1 MGPSTIAP
9 ATTAPARECRVGTP
23 VVVPGWLLLSLGIA
37 IGANLVAGI
46 ATRLTVQLMNSA
58 TPFAIEVGAH
68 DDRLLNVWRCVAYPL
83 ITALCLLYLWP
94 LIAYFR
100 CGRNR
105 EPSLGV
111 QRRAVN
117 GPFVIALAGFSGWLS
132 GVIIF
137 PIITLVHFGR
147 WTTDLASQQLLSPLV
162 NGFLAAT
169 TSYLVIDWLFRTRV
183 VPHVFPDG
191 RATALGGTA
200 TLGVGA
206 RLAVFLVAVAFV
218 PMFTM
223 LGLIRAANVRME
235 AGWAAKELIP
245 TLVYAGDRIFLLYV
259 ALGLVLTVL
268 LARTFTRPLADVT
281 AALRR
286 VRAGTLDQPV
296 RVTAADE
303 IGVLEES
310 VNAMAATLR
319 ERERILQ
326 TFGRVVEPV
335 VRDRL
340 LAGDLRGDGEVRTA
354 SILFCDL
361 RDFTTFAE
369 RTAPRE
375 LLQTLNQ
382 FFAAMTTW
390 ARTCDGFVNKFI
402 GDGLLVVFGLL
413 DDDPSKGPAAGAA
426 AAVRCAL
433 GMRERLTLL
442 NEDRVALGQ
451 APLGVKIG
459 VHTGPVVAGTIG
471 AADRH
476 EYTVVGDTVNVA
488 ARLEELCRDHGCEVI
503 VSADAWELARAG
515 GADLPVAEVDAVR
528 LRGRDEAVRVY
539 RIGGAAR
546 AAPPIAGRVSS
557 A

>member
-1 MGPSTIAP
+1 MGPSTIAT
-9 ATTAPARECRVGTP
+9 ATAPAVRPAACRVATP
-23 VVVPGWLLLSLGIA
+23 VVVPGWVLVSLVIA
-37 IGANLVAGI
+37 IGANLIAGQ
-46 ATRLTVQLMNSA
+46 ATRATIALMNSA
-58 TPFAIEVGAH
+58 SPFAIEVAAH
-68 DDRLLNVWRCVAYPL
+68 DAYYMNVWRCISYPL
-83 ITALCLLYLWP
+83 ITALALVYLWP

-100 CGRNR
+100 CGRAY

-132 GVIIF
+132 GLIIF
-137 PIITLVHFGR
+137 PAITLVHFGK
-147 WTTDLASQQLLSPLV
+147 WTTDLASQQIVSPLV

-183 VPHVFPDG
+183 VPHVFPEG
-191 RATALGGTA
+191 RATAIGGTA

-206 RLAVFLVAVAFV
+206 RLAVFLVAVAFA
-218 PMFTM
+218 PLFTM
-223 LGLIRAANVRME
+223 LGLIRAASVRVE
-235 AGWAAKELIP
+235 GGWPVQKVLDEL
-245 TLVYAGDRIFLLYV
+245 VQAGDSIFLLYV

-286 VRAGTLDQPV
+286 VRAGTLDEPV
-296 RVTAADE
+296 QVTAADE

-340 LAGDLRGDGEVRTA
+340 LAGDLRGDGEVRTV

-361 RDFTTFAE
+361 RNFTTFAE

-390 ARTCDGFVNKFI
+390 ARDCDGFVNKFI

-413 DDDPSKGPAAGAA
+413 HDDPSHGPANGAA

-433 GMRERLTLL
+433 GMRERLARL

-451 APLGVKIG
+451 PPLGVKIG

-503 VSADAWELARAG
+503 VSAATWDLARAG
-515 GADLPVAEVDAVR
+515 GLELPAADVAAVT
-528 LRGRDEAVRVY
+528 LRGRDESVGVY
-539 RIGGAAR
+539 RL
-546 AAPPIAGRVSS
+546 
-557 A
+557 

>member
-1 MGPSTIAP
+1 VI
-9 ATTAPARECRVGTP
+9 
-23 VVVPGWLLLSLGIA
+23 VPGWLYLSVGVAL
-37 IGANLVAGI
+37 GANVVAGA
-46 ATRLTVQLMNSA
+46 ATNVTIGLMSA
-58 TPFAIEVGAH
+58 VSPFAVQVRAH
-68 DDRLLNVWRCVAYPL
+68 DISMLNVWRCAVYPL
-83 ITALCLLYLWP
+83 CIGGILVYLWP

-100 CGRNR
+100 CGRAGD
-105 EPSLGV
+105 PSLAV

-117 GPFVIALAGFSGWLS
+117 GPFMIALTGFLGWLS
-132 GVIIF
+132 GIVLF
-137 PIITLVHFGR
+137 PIVTIVHFGH
-147 WTTDLASQQLLSPLV
+147 WDSDLASQQIVSPLV
-162 NGFLAAT
+162 NGFLAAI
-169 TSYLVIDWLFRTRV
+169 TSYLVIDWLFRSRV

-191 RATALGGTA
+191 HARAIGGTA
-200 TLGVGA
+200 TVGVGA
-206 RLAVFLVAVAFV
+206 RLALFLIAVAFV

-223 LGLIRAANVRME
+223 LGLIRAAYVRIS
-235 AGWAAKELIP
+235 AGWSSVEVVRELSH
-245 TLVYAGDRIFLLYV
+245 AGESIFALYV

-268 LARTFTRPLADVT
+268 LARTFTRPLAEVT

-310 VNAMAATLR
+310 VNAMAATLH

-326 TFGRVVEPV
+326 TFGRVVEPI

-340 LAGDLRGDGEVRTA
+340 LAGDLRGEGEVRTA

-375 LLQTLNQ
+375 LLQMLNQ
-382 FFAAMTTW
+382 FFAVMTSC
-390 ARTCDGFVNKFI
+390 ARDADGFVNKFI

-413 DDDPSKGPAAGAA
+413 DDDPSYGPSSGAA

-433 GMRERLTLL
+433 GMRDRLATL
-442 NEDRVALGQ
+442 NVDRVALGHP
-451 APLGVKIG
+451 PLGVKIG

-503 VSADAWELARAG
+503 VSGTAWDLARAG
-515 GADLPVAEVDAVR
+515 GADLPPAHVDAVT
-528 LRGRDEAVRVY
+528 LRGRDERVSVY
-539 RIGGAAR
+539 RVG
-546 AAPPIAGRVSS
+546 
-557 A
+557 

>member
-1 MGPSTIAP
+1 
-9 ATTAPARECRVGTP
+9 
-23 VVVPGWLLLSLGIA
+23 VVPGWLLLSIGIA
-37 IGANLVAGI
+37 IAANLVAGA
-46 ATRLTVQLMNSA
+46 ATTVTVQLMHSVSR
-58 TPFAIEVGAH
+58 FALDVRAH
-68 DDRLLNVWRCVAYPL
+68 DEAILPLWRCISYPVL
-83 ITALCLLYLWP
+83 TSLTLVYLWP
-94 LIAYFR
+94 LIAFFR
-100 CGRNR
+100 CGRTAD
-105 EPSLGV
+105 PSLAV

-132 GVIIF
+132 SVIVF
-137 PIITLVHFGR
+137 PSITLAHFGR
-147 WTTDLASQQLLSPLV
+147 WTPDLASQQIVSPLV

-183 VPHVFPDG
+183 VPHVFPSDG
-191 RATALGGTA
+191 HATAIGGTA

-206 RLAVFLVAVAFV
+206 RLAVFLLAVAFV
-218 PMFTM
+218 PLFTM
-223 LGLIRAANVRME
+223 LGLIRAADGRLKAGWDVDAVMRNLVE
-235 AGWAAKELIP
+235 AG
-245 TLVYAGDRIFLLYV
+245 TSTFGLYV

-296 RVTAADE
+296 RVTSADE

-310 VNAMAATLR
+310 VNAMASTLR

-326 TFGRVVEPV
+326 TFGRVVEPI

-340 LAGDLRGDGEVRTA
+340 LAGDLRGEGEVRTA

-375 LLQTLNQ
+375 LVRTLNQ
-382 FFAAMTTW
+382 FFTTMTTW

-402 GDGLLVVFGLL
+402 GDGILVVFGLL
-413 DDDPSKGPAAGAA
+413 DDDPSHGPAAGAA

-433 GMRERLTLL
+433 GMRERLARL
-442 NEDRVALGQ
+442 NEDRLALGH

-459 VHTGPVVAGTIG
+459 VHTGSVIAGTIG

-503 VSADAWELARAG
+503 VSAATWDLARAG
-515 GADLPVAEVDAVR
+515 GAELPGAHADAVT
-528 LRGRDEAVRVY
+528 LRGRDEPVSVY
-539 RIGGAAR
+539 RIG
-546 AAPPIAGRVSS
+546 
-557 A
+557 

>member
-1 MGPSTIAP
+1 
-9 ATTAPARECRVGTP
+9 VGRP
-23 VVVPGWLLLSLGIA
+23 VIVPGWLLVCVA
-37 IGANLVAGI
+37 IVVGANLVAGY
-46 ATRLTVQLMNSA
+46 ATSVTVGLMRGVSR
-58 TPFAIEVGAH
+58 FALDVGAH
-68 DDRLLNVWRCVAYPL
+68 DERMLVAWRCFAYPVL
-83 ITALCLLYLWP
+83 TTAVLVYLWP
-94 LIAYFR
+94 LVAYFR
-100 CGRNR
+100 CGGAAV
-105 EPSLGV
+105 PSPAV

-117 GPFVIALAGFSGWLS
+117 GPFVMAVAGFSGWVS
-132 GVIIF
+132 GVVAF
-137 PIITLVHFGR
+137 PLVTLVHFHH
-147 WTTDLASQQLLSPLV
+147 WSPELMSQQVLSPLV

-169 TSYLVIDWLFRTRV
+169 TSYLMTDWLFRRRV
-183 VPHVFPDG
+183 VPHVFPAG
-191 RATALGGTA
+191 RTITIGGTA

-206 RLAVFLVAVAFV
+206 RLGVFLIAVAFV
-218 PMFTM
+218 PLFTM
-223 LGLIRAANVRME
+223 LGLIRAAAVRLD
-235 AGWAAKELIP
+235 AGWE
-245 TLVYAGDRIFLLYV
+245 VDRIMPELVRAGESTFALYV

-268 LARTFTRPLADVT
+268 LARTFTRPLAEVT

-296 RVTAADE
+296 RVTSADE

-310 VNAMAATLR
+310 VNAMATTLH

-340 LAGDLRGDGEVRTA
+340 LAGDLRGEGEVRIA

-375 LLQTLNQ
+375 LVQTLNQ
-382 FFAAMTTW
+382 FFTTMTTW

-402 GDGLLVVFGLL
+402 GDGILVVFGLL
-413 DDDPSKGPAAGAA
+413 DDDPSRGPSAGAV

-433 GMRERLTLL
+433 GMRERLARL
-442 NEDRVALGQ
+442 NEDRVVLGQ
-451 APLGVKIG
+451 PPLGVKIG

-503 VSADAWELARAG
+503 VSAATWNLARTG
-515 GADLPVAEVDAVR
+515 GADLPTAHADAVT
-528 LRGRDEAVRVY
+528 LRGRDEAVNVY
-539 RIGGAAR
+539 RVG
-546 AAPPIAGRVSS
+546 
-557 A
+557 

>member
-1 MGPSTIAP
+1 MG
-9 ATTAPARECRVGTP
+9 GTP
-23 VVVPGWLLLSLGIA
+23 VVVPGWLLLSLAIA
-37 IGANLVAGI
+37 IGANLVAGA
-46 ATRLTVQLMNSA
+46 ATTVTVALMHSA
-58 TPFAIEVGAH
+58 SDFAHQVRDHDGA
-68 DDRLLNVWRCVAYPL
+68 LLPAWRCIAYPL
-83 ITALCLLYLWP
+83 GTGLILVYLWP

-100 CGRNR
+100 CGRAN
-105 EPSLGV
+105 EPSLRV

-117 GPFVIALAGFSGWLS
+117 GPFVIALAGFSLWLS
-132 GVIIF
+132 GVILF
-137 PIITLVHFGR
+137 PVITVAHFGR
-147 WTTDLASQQLLSPLV
+147 WDTDLASQQVVSPLV

-191 RATALGGTA
+191 HTTAIGGTA
-200 TLGVGA
+200 TLGVGG
-206 RLAVFLVAVAFV
+206 RLTVFLVAVAFL
-218 PMFTM
+218 PLFTM
-223 LGLIRAANVRME
+223 LGLIRAASVRLDAGWDVQTVIPQLIE
-235 AGWAAKELIP
+235 AGEN
-245 TLVYAGDRIFLLYV
+245 IFGLYLL
-259 ALGLVLTVL
+259 LGGVLTALVI
-268 LARTFTRPLADVT
+268 RTFTRPLADVT

-296 RVTAADE
+296 RVTSADE

-340 LAGDLRGDGEVRTA
+340 LAGDLRGEGEVRTV

-361 RDFTTFAE
+361 RNFTTFAE

-382 FFAAMTTW
+382 FFATMTTW
-390 ARTCDGFVNKFI
+390 SRDCDGFVNKFI

-413 DDDPSKGPAAGAA
+413 HDDPSRGPAVGAA

-433 GMRERLTLL
+433 GMRERLARL
-442 NEDRVALGQ
+442 NEDRVSLGQ
-451 APLGVKIG
+451 VPLGVKIG

-488 ARLEELCRDHGCEVI
+488 ARLEELCRDHGCEVF
-503 VSADAWELARAG
+503 VSAATWDLARAG
-515 GADLPVAEVDAVR
+515 GAELPEAVADAVT
-528 LRGRDEAVRVY
+528 LRGRDEPVNVY
-539 RIGGAAR
+539 RIG
-546 AAPPIAGRVSS
+546 
-557 A
+557 

>member
-1 MGPSTIAP
+1 MDRRMAQ
-9 ATTAPARECRVGTP
+9 P
-23 VVVPGWLLLSLGIA
+23 VVVPGWLLVSVIVVIA
-37 IGANLVAGI
+37 ANLVAGA
-46 ATRLTVQLMNSA
+46 ATSISVGVMQGVSDFARAVQR
-58 TPFAIEVGAH
+58 H
-68 DDRLLNVWRCVAYPL
+68 DEHLLAAYRCIAYPL
-83 ITALCLLYLWP
+83 LTGVTLFYLWP

-100 CGRNR
+100 CGRAT
-105 EPSLGV
+105 EPSTVV

-117 GPFVIALAGFSGWLS
+117 GPFVIAALGFSGWVS
-132 GVIIF
+132 GVLVF
-137 PIITLVHFGR
+137 PVITIAHFGR
-147 WTTDLASQQLLSPLV
+147 WTGELASQQVLSPLV

-169 TSYLVIDWLFRTRV
+169 TSYLVTDWLFRSRV
-183 VPHVFPDG
+183 MPHVFPNG
-191 RATALGGTA
+191 RATAVGGTA
-200 TLGVGA
+200 ALGVGA
-206 RLAVFLVAVAFV
+206 RLGVFLVAVAFV
-218 PMFTM
+218 PLFTM
-223 LGLIRAANVRME
+223 LGLIRAAAARRE
-235 AGWAAKELIP
+235 AGWKMEDVMSEL
-245 TLVYAGDRIFLLYV
+245 VRAGEGTFALYV
-259 ALGLVLTVL
+259 ALGLVLTAL
-268 LARTFTRPLADVT
+268 LARTFTRPLAEVT

-296 RVTAADE
+296 RITSADE

-310 VNAMAATLR
+310 VNAMATTLQ

-340 LAGDLRGDGEVRTA
+340 LAGDLRGEGEVRTA

-375 LLQTLNQ
+375 LVQTLNQ
-382 FFAAMTTW
+382 FFTAVTTW

-402 GDGLLVVFGLL
+402 GDGILVVFGLL
-413 DDDPSKGPAAGAA
+413 DDDPSHGPATGAA

-433 GMRERLTLL
+433 GMREKLAQL
-442 NEDRVALGQ
+442 NEDRVSLGHP
-451 APLGVKIG
+451 PLGVKIG

-503 VSADAWELARAG
+503 VSGATWDLARAG
-515 GADLPVAEVDAVR
+515 GADLPAAHADAVT
-528 LRGRDEAVRVY
+528 LRGRDQSVAVY
-539 RIGGAAR
+539 RVG
-546 AAPPIAGRVSS
+546 
-557 A
+557 

>member
-1 MGPSTIAP
+1 MGPSTIA
-9 ATTAPARECRVGTP
+9 TRAPAVPTPRPCAVDTP
-23 VVVPGWLLLSLGIA
+23 VVVPGWLFLSVGFAIA
-37 IGANLVAGI
+37 ANVVAGTVTGFTIELMSAVSPFAVQVRAHDTAMLNPWRAVVYPLSIGAI
-46 ATRLTVQLMNSA
+46 
-58 TPFAIEVGAH
+58 FA
-68 DDRLLNVWRCVAYPL
+68 
-83 ITALCLLYLWP
+83 YLWP

-100 CGRNR
+100 CGRAG
-105 EPSLGV
+105 EPSLAV
-111 QRRAVN
+111 QRRAIN
-117 GPFVIALAGFSGWLS
+117 GPFVIALAGFLGWLS
-132 GVIIF
+132 GIVLF
-137 PIITLVHFGR
+137 PIVTIVHFGH
-147 WTTDLASQQLLSPLV
+147 WDTDLASQQIVSPLV
-162 NGFLAAT
+162 NGFLAAI
-169 TSYLVIDWLFRTRV
+169 TSYLVLDWLFRSRV

-191 RATALGGTA
+191 RASAIGGTA
-200 TLGVGA
+200 TIGVGA
-206 RLAVFLVAVAFV
+206 RMTLFLVAVAFV
-218 PMFTM
+218 PMFTL
-223 LGLIRAANVRME
+223 LGLIRAATVRID
-235 AGWAAKELIP
+235 AGRPALDVVGQ
-245 TLVYAGDRIFLLYV
+245 LGHAGESVFGLYV

-268 LARTFTRPLADVT
+268 LARTFTRPLAEVT

-340 LAGDLRGDGEVRTA
+340 LAGDLRGEGEVRTA

-361 RDFTTFAE
+361 RDFTTLAE

-375 LLQTLNQ
+375 LLQMLNQ
-382 FFAAMTTW
+382 FFAVMTSC
-390 ARTCDGFVNKFI
+390 ARDADGFVNKFI

-413 DDDPSKGPAAGAA
+413 DDDPAHGPSAGAA

-433 GMRERLTLL
+433 GMRDRLATL
-442 NEDRVALGQ
+442 NVDRVALGL

-503 VSADAWELARAG
+503 VSGTSWDLARAG
-515 GADLPVAEVDAVR
+515 GAELPAAQADAVT
-528 LRGRDEAVRVY
+528 LRGRDERVSVY
-539 RIGGAAR
+539 RVG
-546 AAPPIAGRVSS
+546 
-557 A
+557 